1 MGPDV
6 RGDLYHAGPETVRGD
21 RGPTVERQ
29 FVRIVDGPFAGFD
42 AELVSVDGD
51 RLTARVTVFGRQT
64 AVELHRDQIEHP
76 EDIPAL
82 WSSEAEADG
91 EVLAGLRERIAAQ
104 YDDLGYGE
112 KFEFFL
118 ERVDL
123 PEEDLAQEWDAYTAL
138 CAEVDA
144 RAQRH
149 KVVALRAF
157 DQEIA
162 PLPARE
168 ARRRVAADSGRW
180 LPAAAA
186 REERRSR
193 YPAIDRSNAE
203 ERLLAT
209 TFGHP
214 DPPPTLWE
222 RAHRRRAASRSAADL
237 RNYAVWKAANRPQEQ
252 NEQARSAA
260 VAQAEHERAAI
271 EERVARDWGFR
282 LPDSIFRFRAFL
294 LSLGPTEKQ
303 ALDELELSP
312 FGIMDLFDDPARSS
326 RAGIDVRVHGRY
338 YRDPPEFLTFMHGGT
353 DGLHFGLWYDDG
365 RTCTGVASYYNND
378 GGGVGLPS
386 RTPLGAVRHTLEW
399 GWRHLGDWD
408 DEPADP
414 MSLALVARR
423 HRLRLLREVLMTFE
437 TGDREEQGEDYH
449 DAYKD
454 SPELLEYGDPD
465 RIETLDGGG
474 ALVDGDTAS
483 ERGRQRPWNDYD
495 FCTALQK
502 ELTEDPAAREARVTE
517 ARRRCAAGHP
527 ADALAL
533 GRDLHWISAG
543 NPGLE
548 RHANELL
555 TMAYRAL
562 GRDNLA
568 AIAQAH
574 HRHRS
579 LPQVHVLEE
588 T

>member
-1 MGPDV
+1 M
-6 RGDLYHAGPETVRGD
+6 
-21 RGPTVERQ
+21 ERQ
-29 FVRIVDGPFAGFD
+29 FARIVDGPFAGFD
-42 AELVSVDGD
+42 AEIVSVNGD

-64 AVELHRDQIEHP
+64 AVELHRDQMEHP

-123 PEEDLAQEWDAYTAL
+123 PEEDLAQEWEAYTAL
-138 CAEVDA
+138 CAKVDVHVRRRKA
-144 RAQRH
+144 
-149 KVVALRAF
+149 VALRAF

-162 PLPARE
+162 PLPAGE
-168 ARRRVAADSGRW
+168 ARRRVAADADRW

-193 YPAIDRSNAE
+193 YPIIDRSNAE

-222 RAHRRRAASRSAADL
+222 QAHHRRAAARSAADL
-237 RNYAVWKAANRPQEQ
+237 RDYAVWKAANRPQEQ
-252 NEQARSAA
+252 NEQVRSAA
-260 VAQAEHERAAI
+260 VTQVEHERAAI
-271 EERVARDWGFR
+271 EERLARDWGFQ

-303 ALDELELSP
+303 ALDDLELSP
-312 FGIMDLFDDPARSS
+312 FGIMDLFDDPARRS

-386 RTPLGAVRHTLEW
+386 HTPLETVRHTLEW
-399 GWRHLGDWD
+399 GWRHVGDWD

-414 MSLALVARR
+414 MSLEVIARR
-423 HRLRLLREVLMTFE
+423 HRLRLLREVLMTFQSPAKPTSPRHGAAAPPDTPPTRLPSAVTCIGSAQE
-437 TGDREEQGEDYH
+437 TPSSNTTPTNY
-449 DAYKD
+449 
-454 SPELLEYGDPD
+454 SPWP
-465 RIETLDGGG
+465 T
-474 ALVDGDTAS
+474 V
-483 ERGRQRPWNDYD
+483 PW
-495 FCTALQK
+495 
-502 ELTEDPAAREARVTE
+502 AAT
-517 ARRRCAAGHP
+517 
-527 ADALAL
+527 
-533 GRDLHWISAG
+533 
-543 NPGLE
+543 
-548 RHANELL
+548 
-555 TMAYRAL
+555 T
-562 GRDNLA
+562 
-568 AIAQAH
+568 
-574 HRHRS
+574 S
-579 LPQVHVLEE
+579 L
-588 T
+588 

>member
-1 MGPDV
+1 M
-6 RGDLYHAGPETVRGD
+6 
-21 RGPTVERQ
+21 
-29 FVRIVDGPFAGFD
+29 RIVDGPFAGFD
-42 AELVSVDGD
+42 AELVSVDGV
-51 RLTARVTVFGRQT
+51 RLTARVSVFGRQT
-64 AVELHRDQIEHP
+64 AVELHRDQLEHP

-82 WSSEAEADG
+82 WFGEEEDDR

-118 ERVDL
+118 ERADL
-123 PEEDLAQEWDAYTAL
+123 PEEDPAQEWDTYTAL

-144 RAQRH
+144 HVRRRRT
-149 KVVALRAF
+149 VALRAF

-162 PLPARE
+162 PLPAGE
-168 ARRRVAADSGRW
+168 ARRRVTADSGRW
-180 LPAAAA
+180 MPATTA

-193 YPAIDRSNAE
+193 YPGIDRSQAE
-203 ERLLAT
+203 DQLLAT
-209 TFGHP
+209 VFGRP
-214 DPPPTLWE
+214 DPPPGLWE

-237 RNYAVWKAANRPQEQ
+237 RDYAAWKATNRPQGHYEQ
-252 NEQARSAA
+252 VRSAA
-260 VAQAEHERAAI
+260 VAQVEHERAAI
-271 EERVARDWGFR
+271 EERLARDWGLQ

-294 LSLGPTEKQ
+294 LSLGPIEKQ
-303 ALDELELSP
+303 ALDDLELVP
-312 FGIMDLFDDPARSS
+312 FGIMDLFDDPARDS
-326 RAGIDVRVHGRY
+326 RAGVDVRVHGRY

-386 RTPLGAVRHTLEW
+386 RTPLEAVRHTLET
-399 GWRHLGDWD
+399 GWCHVGDGD

-414 MSLALVARR
+414 MDPEVAVRR
-423 HRLRLLREVLMTFE
+423 NRLRLLRETLMTFE
-437 TGDREEQGEDYH
+437 TGDRDEQGNDYH
-449 DAYKD
+449 DTYKP
-454 SPELLEYGDPD
+454 SPEVLEHGAPD

-474 ALVDGDTAS
+474 ALVDGDTTI
-483 ERGRQRPWNDYD
+483 ERGRQKPWNDYD
-495 FCTALQK
+495 FCTALRK
-502 ELTEDPAAREARVTE
+502 ELTDDPAAREAHVAE

-527 ADALAL
+527 ADALTL

-543 NPGLE
+543 DPELE
-548 RHANELL
+548 RHATELL

-574 HRHRS
+574 HRHRA

-588 T
+588 G

>member
-1 MGPDV
+1 M
-6 RGDLYHAGPETVRGD
+6 
-21 RGPTVERQ
+21 
-29 FVRIVDGPFAGFD
+29 RIVDGPFASFD
-42 AELVSVDGD
+42 AEIVSVDGNS
-51 RLTARVTVFGRQT
+51 LTARVTVFGRQT
-64 AVELHRDQIEHP
+64 AVELHRGQIEHP

-82 WSSEAEADG
+82 WSSEAEDDG

-104 YDDLGYGE
+104 YDDLGYGV

-138 CAEVDA
+138 CAEVDTRKA
-144 RAQRH
+144 
-149 KVVALRAF
+149 VALRAF
-157 DQEIA
+157 DEEIA
-162 PLPARE
+162 PLPASE
-168 ARRRVAADSGRW
+168 ARSRVAADSGRW

-193 YPAIDRSNAE
+193 YPVVDGAE
-203 ERLLAT
+203 ERLLAKIS
-209 TFGHP
+209 GLP

-237 RNYAVWKAANRPQEQ
+237 RDYEVWKAANRPQGQDEQ
-252 NEQARSAA
+252 VRSAA
-260 VAQAEHERAAI
+260 VAQVERERTAI
-271 EERVARDWGFR
+271 EERLARDWGFE

-294 LSLGPTEKQ
+294 LSLGPAEKQ
-303 ALDELELSP
+303 ALDDLELSP
-312 FGIMDLFDDPARSS
+312 FGIMDLFDDPARSP

-386 RTPLGAVRHTLEW
+386 RTPLETVRHTLEW
-399 GWRHLGDWD
+399 GWRHLGDQD

-414 MSLALVARR
+414 MHPEVVARR
-423 HRLRLLREVLMTFE
+423 HRLRLMREVLMAFE
-437 TGDREEQGEDYH
+437 TGNRHEQGEDYH
-449 DAYKD
+449 NAYKH
-454 SPELLEYGDPD
+454 SPDLLEHGDPD

-474 ALVDGDTAS
+474 ALVDGDTAI
-483 ERGRQRPWNDYD
+483 ERGRQRPWNDYA
-495 FCTALQK
+495 FCTTLQE
-502 ELTEDPAAREARVTE
+502 ELTDDPAAREAHVTE

-527 ADALAL
+527 ADALTL

-543 NPGLE
+543 DPELE
-548 RHANELL
+548 HHANELL

-574 HRHRS
+574 HHHRD